1 MSLCA
6 MHSYRRYSVRTAP
19 YRTGC
24 APIRVSESWRTGPC
38 TQITAERVCTS
49 SQWPVLAP
57 HCTTRASAAHGAHQ
71 QAYCE
76 ACGHSTS
83 LNTGTYGLEAAGA
96 ALGHRTR
103 VPSTRCEYPNGCAPL
118 RVPEN
123 LARTAVTM
131 VLCLG
136 QISVHNLSGCQKAVN
151 TMAIDMIIPA
161 TLLHLRSHMLMPA
174 VTGPLHMGHNAPA
187 VMMGCAQP

>member
-1 MSLCA
+1 

-24 APIRVSESWRTGPC
+24 APIRVTESWRTGPC

-49 SQWPVLAP
+49 SQRPILAP
-57 HCTTRASAAHGAHQ
+57 QCTTSASAAHGAHQ

-96 ALGHRTR
+96 ALGHRTLTR

-118 RVPEN
+118 RRKFGAYRGNYALMYV
-123 LARTAVTM
+123 AH
-131 VLCLG
+131 CLSCWTLG
-136 QISVHNLSGCQKAVN
+136 KGTYNQCLS
-151 TMAIDMIIPA
+151 
-161 TLLHLRSHMLMPA
+161 L
-174 VTGPLHMGHNAPA
+174 
-187 VMMGCAQP
+187 